1 VAREL
6 RAHKDNHAHCPGNA
20 LAGQLQLLGADVER
34 HAERPRL
41 HCDVRLWVPRGLR
54 VGAPCLAHPRAP
66 APAYRITPC
75 ARKRNIGLEV
85 TRAPGLFS
93 SSLVCP
99 TLRITRG
106 KLMKKEAASIH
117 DV

>member
-1 VAREL
+1 
-6 RAHKDNHAHCPGNA
+6 
-20 LAGQLQLLGADVER
+20 
-34 HAERPRL
+34 
-41 HCDVRLWVPRGLR
+41 
-54 VGAPCLAHPRAP
+54 
-66 APAYRITPC
+66 
-75 ARKRNIGLEV
+75 
-85 TRAPGLFS
+85 LFS